1 LGITPYYCRMNT
13 QQRLTELDREQIFLG
28 LQRGERASQI
38 ARSIGRHRSV
48 VTREIARNRIQGIG
62 YSAIVAHAKSIKRT
76 TKRRKRKL
84 DQSPELWCLVR
95 KKLKLYWSPQQ
106 ISGYL
111 RRTYPGQ
118 SDMQI
123 SHEAIYSYIYIL
135 PRGGL
140 KKSLIACLRRGKT
153 KRGIKPHQAAKRSQI
168 PDLVSVDDR
177 PNEVDG
183 RQIPGH
189 WEGDLIMGAGNRSAM
204 GTLVER
210 TTRFTMLVKLDY
222 KDSDYTCLSY
232 ANKLGELPEMLRRSL
247 TYDRGK
253 ELTYHSII
261 SNLAGVKVYFC
272 DPHSPWQ
279 RGTNENTNGLLRQ
292 YFPKGTD
299 FNTVPEWVMQ
309 EVQDQLNERPRAVLD
324 FDNPKQKFSKLV
336 ALQT

>member
-1 LGITPYYCRMNT
+1 M
-13 QQRLTELDREQIFLG
+13 EREQICIG
-28 LQRGERASQI
+28 LEKGLTPSA
-38 ARSIGRHRSV
+38 IGRLLSRHRSV
-48 VTREIARNRIQGIG
+48 ITREIERNKIRGQG
-62 YSAIVAHAKSIKRT
+62 YSAIAAHEKSIRRAM
-76 TKRRKRKL
+76 KRRKRKL
-84 DQSPELWCLVR
+84 EQNPDLWRLVR

-135 PRGGL
+135 TRGGL
-140 KKSLIACLRRGKT
+140 KKSLISCLRQGKS
-153 KRGIKPHQAAKRSQI
+153 KRGMKPQGAAKRSRI
-168 PDLVSVDDR
+168 PDLVSINDR
-177 PNEVDG
+177 PKEVDG
-183 RQIPGH
+183 RKIPGH
-189 WEGDLIMGAGNRSAM
+189 WEGDLIMGAGNKSAM

-232 ANKLGELPEMLRRSL
+232 ANKLGDLPEMLRRSL
-247 TYDRGK
+247 TYDRGT

-299 FNTVPEWVMQ
+299 FNTVPEWVMK
-309 EVQDQLNERPRAVLD
+309 EVQDELNERPRAILE
-324 FDNPKQKFSKLV
+324 FDNPKQKFSQLV
-336 ALQT
+336 AL

>member
-1 LGITPYYCRMNT
+1 MKKQKRITAI
-13 QQRLTELDREQIFLG
+13 EREQIFLG
-28 LQRGERASQI
+28 LQKGENPSSIAQI
-38 ARSIGRHRSV
+38 LKRHRSV
-48 VTREIARNRIQGIG
+48 ITREIKRNLARGEG
-62 YSAIVAHAKSIKRT
+62 YSAIAAHEKTLQRVHA
-76 TKRRKRKL
+76 RRKRKL
-84 DQSPELWCLVR
+84 DRQSDLWQLVR
-95 KKLKLYWSPQQ
+95 KKLNLHWSPQQ

-111 RRTYPGQ
+111 QKTYPDQ

-140 KKSLIACLRRGKT
+140 KKSLISCLRQGKS
-153 KRGIKPHQAAKRSQI
+153 KRGLKPAESAKRGQI
-168 PDLVSVDDR
+168 PDMVSIHDR
-177 PNEVDG
+177 PREVDG
-183 RQIPGH
+183 RKIPGH
-189 WEGDLIMGAGNRSAM
+189 WEGDLIMGAGNKSAM

-232 ANKLGELPEMLRRSL
+232 ANKLGALPEMLRQSMS
-247 TYDRGK
+247 YDRGK
-253 ELTYHSII
+253 ELTCHNII
-261 SNLAGVKVYFC
+261 TGLTKVKIYFC

-309 EVQDQLNERPRAVLD
+309 EVQDELNERPRKVLD
-324 FDNPKQKFSKLV
+324 FDNPKQKFSELV
-336 ALQT
+336 ALLT